1 VGPPVPPFLY
11 RVDPRAAEVVARIP
25 LDLRL
30 KGRPAK
36 SVDGVAVVSGAVW
49 VALNYGGIRGE
60 IVRIDPRTNKV
71 VARVGARG
79 RAGEI
84 AATADA
90 VWFLSDRT
98 VEASKG
104 VSLHRIDPATNAV
117 VATPVRRGLED
128 VGGNAVLPRFVIG
141 PHTLWTREF
150 RNRRYVA
157 VRVDT
162 RTNRV
167 TRREV
172 AQRFDPV
179 AVSDGLVWSLR
190 PHRLVGLNEASLSLA
205 ASVGLDV
212 STTSVAFD
220 RADNTLW
227 AASQVTRRGERPKLV
242 RVDLP

>member
-1 VGPPVPPFLY
+1 
-11 RVDPRAAEVVARIP
+11 VVARIP

-30 KGRPAK
+30 RGRRAK
-36 SVDGVAVVSGAVW
+36 SVDGVAAGSGAVW

-60 IVRIDPRTNKV
+60 IVRIDPRTNEV

-84 AATADA
+84 AATAHA

-104 VSLHRIDPATNAV
+104 VSLRRIDPATNML
-117 VATPVRRGLED
+117 VATPVRRDLED
-128 VGGNAVLPRFVIG
+128 VGGNAVLPRFVVG
-141 PHTLWTREF
+141 TDSLWTREF
-150 RNRRYVA
+150 RNGRYVA

-172 AQRFDPV
+172 APRFDPV
-179 AVSDGLVWSLR
+179 AVSAGLVWTVR
-190 PHRLVGLNEASLSLA
+190 PHRLVGLDEASLSEA
-205 ASVGLDV
+205 ASVGLEV
-212 STTSVAFD
+212 GATSVAFD
-220 RADNTLW
+220 RSDDALW
-227 AASQVTRRGERPKLV
+227 VASQVARRGEHPKLV